1 MNLEQVLFDV
11 SIEVRKAQLEKQSS
25 THLLQTLKAFESA
38 LKKSSQMDR
47 AYIID
52 MFYGELARIKYAL
65 LELKEF
71 QGFHD
76 RIFNRLLG
84 LPKKMPKKITLTF
97 QEFIKGITYFEY
109 QKNYANDIPIYHR
122 LYSCGDGTELYRNDN
137 IICHSNITRAEK
149 NRRKKLAERCYI
161 ERLIYDALFRYDTLH
176 FSKTGSDSPTQDE
189 GHMFRLDI
197 TRQDY
202 ESCFKGCKIA
212 VEIEWIDGMPCV
224 LKITRSK
231 NNQVQVETYRKS
243 FSYDMV
249 GNKVYEPIVE
259 CEKTIEGKKFT
270 KLQSFKRETDFKKV
284 VKT

>member
-97 QEFIKGITYFEY
+97 AEFIKG
-109 QKNYANDIPIYHR
+109 
-122 LYSCGDGTELYRNDN
+122 
-137 IICHSNITRAEK
+137 
-149 NRRKKLAERCYI
+149 
-161 ERLIYDALFRYDTLH
+161 
-176 FSKTGSDSPTQDE
+176 
-189 GHMFRLDI
+189 
-197 TRQDY
+197 
-202 ESCFKGCKIA
+202 
-212 VEIEWIDGMPCV
+212 
-224 LKITRSK
+224 
-231 NNQVQVETYRKS
+231 
-243 FSYDMV
+243 
-249 GNKVYEPIVE
+249 
-259 CEKTIEGKKFT
+259 
-270 KLQSFKRETDFKKV
+270 
-284 VKT
+284 